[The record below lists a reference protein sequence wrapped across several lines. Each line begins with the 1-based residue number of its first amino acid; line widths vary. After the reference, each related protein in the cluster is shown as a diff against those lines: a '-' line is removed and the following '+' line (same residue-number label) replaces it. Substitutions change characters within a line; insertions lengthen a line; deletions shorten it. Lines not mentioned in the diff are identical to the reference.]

1 MDSKIQII
9 TYPPINNEYGER
21 IKISYFDH
29 HDSVDSYEYNII
41 DLNNPK
47 IWRYDNFA
55 HEFID
60 KDNLQTL
67 KKGIENNNQNNYFI
81 IILPKNLK
89 SHIYRNGMK
98 QNEYWIKNESNL
110 VQEFIKDYFKVY
122 IRLVYGNNRTK
133 IQNYNIE
140 AGFYMQTDYEH
151 YKILTR
157 NTDNKITSIK
167 QENIILTTLQLTNRM
182 EVITFIN
189 STLLKKEINIPDWFE
204 KIEMFDDSKQKEIIK
219 SKSSQIN
226 KLESEIAIANEK
238 LEKNN
243 EYKSILYT
251 QGKPLEKTVLQM
263 LSEILNYDLSQFID
277 EKREDFLVKLEEVT
291 FVGEI
296 KGVNSNLK
304 NKHLAQLN
312 IHLEKRRDKVKG
324 EHLKPLMIINR
335 FKEYPPE
342 KRKPIDEEQIKFAI
356 EKYEHTLIITVETLL
371 ELYWQFIEGTITPND
386 IIKKFKE
393 NEGLF
398 EL

>member
-9 TYPPINNEYGER
+9 TSLINENLDYGDNIR
-21 IKISYFDH
+21 LSHFYNY
-29 HDSVDSYEYNII
+29 DSVDSYKYNII
-41 DLNNPK
+41 DLNNSK
-47 IWRYDNFA
+47 LWDYDTSNGFISSDDITTLINA
-55 HEFID
+55 IKDNGCKSEFIIMMPID
-60 KDNLQTL
+60 LRFKIKSFSTTDTWLRNEPEMINMFLGVYFNL
-67 KKGIENNNQNNYFI
+67 
-81 IILPKNLK
+81 
-89 SHIYRNGMK
+89 
-98 QNEYWIKNESNL
+98 SNL
-110 VQEFIKDYFKVY
+110 NF
-122 IRLVYGNNRTK
+122 VYGMNNTQIGK
-133 IQNYNIE
+133 QKFK
-140 AGFYMQTDYEH
+140 AGFHITTQDSNYSIIT
-151 YKILTR
+151 K
-157 NTDNKITSIK
+157 NTNDKITSIK
-167 QENIILTTLQLTNRM
+167 HENLILTTLQLTNRM
-182 EVITFIN
+182 EVINFIN
-189 STLLKKEINIPDWFE
+189 GTLLKKETNVPEWFE

-219 SKSSQIN
+219 NKSSQIN
-226 KLESEIAIANEK
+226 KLESEITIANEK

-251 QGKPLEKTVLQM
+251 QGKPLEKTVLKM

-277 EKREDFLVKLEEVT
+277 EKSEDFLVILDDVT

-335 FKEYPPE
+335 FKEHPPE
-342 KRKPIDEEQIKFAI
+342 KRKPIDEEQIKLAI

-371 ELYWQFIEGTITPND
+371 DLYWQFIEGNITTKN